1 MRKQLSLTLE
11 PSTYREMKN
20 EIPPRQVS
28 PLVNNLLKEYLKK
41 KKQKRLIASYKKT
54 AQSKAVKAE
63 DKIWE
68 GSIEDGINE

>member
-63 DKIWE
+63 DKI
-68 GSIEDGINE
+68 

>member
-1 MRKQLSLTLE
+1 
-11 PSTYREMKN
+11 MKN